1 MNIVDLPY
9 SLAVLF
15 LAIDRLFRNIANP
28 VELSM
33 KKIVFDCERM
43 KYPDTGLYHYCLNL
57 GQYLEKNLDLQQE
70 QLYFYTPPGEQDWSY
85 SRANHLTQN
94 PLHKFVLPPFSSF
107 DIWHATYQN
116 THYMPLLNKKIRVVL
131 SIHDL
136 NFLYDEKK
144 SPAKKQRYLSY
155 LQGLINR
162 ADAIVCISEF
172 SKKDVLQ
179 HCDLKN
185 KPLYV
190 IHNGTNLLVKPEL
203 SARSYKPRKPF
214 LFSIGV
220 IHRKK
225 NFHVLLPL
233 LKNNMMELLIAGKYD
248 DDNYLSY
255 LHKQSIELGVADN
268 VHLLGRVTEQEKS
281 WYFNNCRAFAFP
293 SISEGFGLPVVE
305 AMSCGK
311 PLFLSDKTALPE
323 IGGDVS
329 FYFND
334 FDSDHMQQVF
344 NIGMEK
350 YTANGFQQ
358 KIRERGLSFNWHK
371 SARQYLDVYRSLY

>member
-1 MNIVDLPY
+1 
-9 SLAVLF
+9 
-15 LAIDRLFRNIANP
+15 
-28 VELSM
+28 M

-57 GQYLEKNLDLQQE
+57 GQYLEKNADLQRE
-70 QLYFYTPPGEQDWSY
+70 QLYFYTPPGEQEWTEY
-85 SRANHLTQN
+85 STNHITQH
-94 PLHKFVLPPFSSF
+94 PLHKFVLPSF
-107 DIWHATYQN
+107 NGYDIWHATYQN
-116 THYMPLLNKKIRVVL
+116 THYMPLLNRKIKVVL

-144 SPAKKQRYLSY
+144 SPAKKQKYLHY
-155 LQGLINR
+155 LQKLINR
-162 ADAIVCISEF
+162 ADAIICISEF

-179 HCDLKN
+179 HCTVKN

-190 IHNGTNLLVKPEL
+190 IHNGTNLLAAPALTAK
-203 SARSYKPRKPF
+203 SYKPRKPF

-220 IHRKK
+220 INRKK

-233 LKNNMMELLIAGKYD
+233 LKNNTMELLIAGKHD
-248 DDNYLSY
+248 DDNYLSF
-255 LHKQSIELGVADN
+255 LQKKSKDMGVQDN
-268 VHLLGRVTEQEKS
+268 LHLLGRVSEPEKS

-293 SISEGFGLPVVE
+293 SISEGFGLPVTE

-311 PLFLSDKTALPE
+311 PLFLSGLTALPE

-334 FDSDHMQQVF
+334 FSADNMEKVFRIGMQQY
-344 NIGMEK
+344 K
-350 YTANGFQQ
+350 ADGFQE
-358 KIRERGLSFNWHK
+358 KIIERSLSFNWHK
-371 SARQYLDVYRSLY
+371 AARKYLDVYRSLY

>member
-1 MNIVDLPY
+1 
-9 SLAVLF
+9 
-15 LAIDRLFRNIANP
+15 
-28 VELSM
+28 M
-33 KKIVFDCERM
+33 KKIILDCERM
-43 KYPDTGLYHYCLNL
+43 KFPDTGLYHYCMNL
-57 GQYLEKNLDLQQE
+57 GIYLEKNIHLQQE
-70 QLYFYTPPGEQDWSY
+70 QLFFYTPPGKQNWSFTNT
-85 SRANHLTQN
+85 NHLTQN
-94 PLHKFVLPPFSSF
+94 PLQKFILPSVKSF
-107 DIWHATYQN
+107 DIWHSTYQN
-116 THYMPLLNKKIRVVL
+116 THYMPMLNKKIKVVL

-136 NFLYDEKK
+136 NFMYDERKTA
-144 SPAKKQRYLSY
+144 AKKQKYLRY

-162 ADAIVCISEF
+162 ADAIICISEF

-190 IHNGTNLLVKPEL
+190 IHNGTNLLVSPEL
-203 SARSYKPRKPF
+203 TPQSYKPRKPF

-220 IHRKK
+220 INRKK

-233 LKNNMMELLIAGKYD
+233 LKKNTMELLIAGKYD
-248 DDNYLSY
+248 DPDYLSFI
-255 LHKQSIELGVADN
+255 KKESKEMGVSDN
-268 VHLLGRVTEQEKS
+268 VHLLGTVSEHEKS

-293 SISEGFGLPVVE
+293 SVSEGFGLPVVE

-334 FDSDHMQQVF
+334 FNSDNMQQVF
-344 NIGMEK
+344 NTGMEQ
-350 YTANGFQQ
+350 YDANGFQE
-358 KIRERGLSFNWHK
+358 KIKARGLGFNWHK
-371 SARQYLDVYRSLY
+371 SAKQYLEVYRSLY